1 MNPAALFAGGLV
13 AGLAAGTASCAAV
26 QGGLLIGLVSPGSPR
41 PPLSPGSPGSPTS
54 PDAACSPTSPCSP
67 GSPGSPRSMG
77 AAGAG
82 PTARAGPA
90 TRATHTARDVRDAL
104 PAVAAFLTGRLA
116 AHTALGALLGLAG
129 SAVRLGPHTRAAL
142 LVAAGIAVA
151 ALAVRMLARRG
162 RAGCAAERDTPPAH
176 LGCGHADRHE
186 DAQDTARKDTAQ
198 RDTAQRDCA
207 QGDGAQG
214 DGARKLSART
224 STPPASTARRGTARR
239 ETGRRGA
246 VRRGTVRR
254 GTARAAGLGLA
265 TILMPCGV
273 TVSLEVVAVS
283 AGSAPGGAAVLAGLA
298 LGTAPALAALGLLLR
313 GLATTRLAV
322 LGGVAALAAGL
333 FTAGSGLRLGGWLPE
348 FGSPAAAAARASVG
362 ADGVQ
367 RLTIWATD
375 RGFRP
380 GIAVATAGRPV
391 EIVFRTSGDHGC
403 TRAVAVDGRDVVLP
417 VTGTRT
423 VRLPARPEGRLRY
436 ACGMGMYVGFIEF
449 ERPLTS
455 TSSR

>member
-26 QGGLLIGLVSPGSPR
+26 QGGLLIGLVSPGSPH
-41 PPLSPGSPGSPTS
+41 
-54 PDAACSPTSPCSP
+54 
-67 GSPGSPRSMG
+67 SPGSPRAMG
-77 AAGAG
+77 AAG
-82 PTARAGPA
+82 AGPA
-90 TRATHTARDVRDAL
+90 TRATHTARDLRDAL

-142 LVAAGIAVA
+142 LVAAGITVA

-162 RAGCAAERDTPPAH
+162 RAGCAAARDTPPGH
-176 LGCGHADRHE
+176 LGCAHSDRHADRHG
-186 DAQDTARKDTAQ
+186 DAQDTAREDT
-198 RDTAQRDCA
+198 
-207 QGDGAQG
+207 
-214 DGARKLSART
+214 ART
-224 STPPASTARRGTARR
+224 STARTR
-239 ETGRRGA
+239 TGRTSTG
-246 VRRGTVRR
+246 RR

-298 LGTAPALAALGLLLR
+298 LGTSPALAALGLLLR

-348 FGSPAAAAARASVG
+348 IGYPAAAAARAYVG

-380 GIAVATAGRPV
+380 GVAVATAGRPV
-391 EIVFRTSGDHGC
+391 EIVFRTSGNRGC
-403 TRAVAVDGRDVVLP
+403 TRSVAVDGRDVALP
-417 VTGTRT
+417 VTGART

-449 ERPLTS
+449 ERPLTPA
-455 TSSR
+455 SSR

>member
-26 QGGLLIGLVSPGSPR
+26 QGGLLIGLVSS
-41 PPLSPGSPGSPTS
+41 GSPGT
-54 PDAACSPTSPCSP
+54 
-67 GSPGSPRSMG
+67 
-77 AAGAG
+77 AGTAG
-82 PTARAGPA
+82 TGRASR
-90 TRATHTARDVRDAL
+90 TTWDVRDAL
-104 PAVAAFLTGRLA
+104 PAVAVFLTGRLA

-129 SAVRLGPHTRAAL
+129 SAVRLGPQTRAAL
-142 LVAAGIAVA
+142 LVAAGIAVT

-162 RAGCAAERDTPPAH
+162 RAGCAAAPPGH
-176 LGCGHADRHE
+176 LGCSHGDT
-186 DAQDTARKDTAQ
+186 QDTAHAST
-198 RDTAQRDCA
+198 
-207 QGDGAQG
+207 
-214 DGARKLSART
+214 ART
-224 STPPASTARRGTARR
+224 STTHASTAHASTARTSTAR
-239 ETGRRGA
+239 TSTA
-246 VRRGTVRR
+246 HAS
-254 GTARAAGLGLA
+254 TARAAGLGLA

-313 GLATTRLAV
+313 GLATTRLAA

-333 FTAGSGLRLGGWLPE
+333 FTAGSGLRLGSWLPE
-348 FGSPAAAAARASVG
+348 IGSPAAAAARASIG

-380 GIAVATAGRPV
+380 GVAVATAGRPV
-391 EIVFRTSGDHGC
+391 EIVFRTSGDRGC

-417 VTGTRT
+417 VTGART

>member
-1 MNPAALFAGGLV
+1 M
-13 AGLAAGTASCAAV
+13 
-26 QGGLLIGLVSPGSPR
+26 
-41 PPLSPGSPGSPTS
+41 
-54 PDAACSPTSPCSP
+54 D
-67 GSPGSPRSMG
+67 

-82 PTARAGPA
+82 PATRAGPTA
-90 TRATHTARDVRDAL
+90 GAGPASRATHTARDVRDAL
-104 PAVAAFLTGRLA
+104 PAVAAFLTARLA

-129 SAVRLGPHTRAAL
+129 SAVRLGPATRAAL

-162 RAGCAAERDTPPAH
+162 RAGCAAVPDTSPGH
-176 LGCGHADRHE
+176 LGCAHSDRHTDKHTARHE

-198 RDTAQRDCA
+198 PDTAQRD
-207 QGDGAQG
+207 GAWK
-214 DGARKLSART
+214 DSART
-224 STPPASTARRGTARR
+224 GTPPASAVRRAMARRGTVRRAMARR
-239 ETGRRGA
+239 GT
-246 VRRGTVRR
+246 VRRATVRR

-417 VTGTRT
+417 VTGART

-449 ERPLTS
+449 ERPLTP

>member
-26 QGGLLIGLVSPGSPR
+26 QGGLLIGLVSPGD
-41 PPLSPGSPGSPTS
+41 PGAT
-54 PDAACSPTSPCSP
+54 
-67 GSPGSPRSMG
+67 G
-77 AAGAG
+77 AAGTAG
-82 PTARAGPA
+82 TGRASRTTGAARA
-90 TRATHTARDVRDAL
+90 TRDVRDAL

-129 SAVRLGPHTRAAL
+129 SAVRLGPQTRAAL
-142 LVAAGIAVA
+142 LVAAGIAVT

-162 RAGCAAERDTPPAH
+162 RAGCAAAPPGH
-176 LGCGHADRHE
+176 LGCSHGDT
-186 DAQDTARKDTAQ
+186 QDTAHAST
-198 RDTAQRDCA
+198 
-207 QGDGAQG
+207 
-214 DGARKLSART
+214 ART
-224 STPPASTARRGTARR
+224 STTHASTTHASTARTSTAH
-239 ETGRRGA
+239 A
-246 VRRGTVRR
+246 

-313 GLATTRLAV
+313 GLATTRLAA

-333 FTAGSGLRLGGWLPE
+333 FTAGSGLRLGSWLPE
-348 FGSPAAAAARASVG
+348 IGSPAAAAARASIG

-380 GIAVATAGRPV
+380 GVAVATAGRPV
-391 EIVFRTSGDHGC
+391 EIVFRTSGDRGC

-417 VTGTRT
+417 VTGART

>member
-26 QGGLLIGLVSPGSPR
+26 QGGLLIGLVSPG
-41 PPLSPGSPGSPTS
+41 PPGAT
-54 PDAACSPTSPCSP
+54 
-67 GSPGSPRSMG
+67 G
-77 AAGAG
+77 AAGTAG
-82 PTARAGPA
+82 TGRASRTTGA
-90 TRATHTARDVRDAL
+90 SRTTRDVRDAL

-129 SAVRLGPHTRAAL
+129 SAVRLGPQTRAAL
-142 LVAAGIAVA
+142 LVAAGIAVTV
-151 ALAVRMLARRG
+151 LAVRMLARRG
-162 RAGCAAERDTPPAH
+162 RAGCAAAPPGH
-176 LGCGHADRHE
+176 LGCSDGDT
-186 DAQDTARKDTAQ
+186 QDTAHAST
-198 RDTAQRDCA
+198 
-207 QGDGAQG
+207 
-214 DGARKLSART
+214 ART
-224 STPPASTARRGTARR
+224 STAHTSTAHTSTAH
-239 ETGRRGA
+239 A
-246 VRRGTVRR
+246 
-254 GTARAAGLGLA
+254 GTARAAGLGLT

-313 GLATTRLAV
+313 GLATTRLAA

-333 FTAGSGLRLGGWLPE
+333 FTAGSGLRLGDWLPE
-348 FGSPAAAAARASVG
+348 IGSPAAAAARASIG

-380 GIAVATAGRPV
+380 GVAVATAGRPV
-391 EIVFRTSGDHGC
+391 EIVFRTSGDRGC

-417 VTGTRT
+417 VTGART

>member
-26 QGGLLIGLVSPGSPR
+26 QGGLLIGLVSPGSP
-41 PPLSPGSPGSPTS
+41 GAT
-54 PDAACSPTSPCSP
+54 
-67 GSPGSPRSMG
+67 G
-77 AAGAG
+77 AAGTAG
-82 PTARAGPA
+82 TAGTGRASRTTGAARA
-90 TRATHTARDVRDAL
+90 TRDVRDAL

-129 SAVRLGPHTRAAL
+129 SAVRLGPQTRAAL
-142 LVAAGIAVA
+142 LVAAGIAVT

-162 RAGCAAERDTPPAH
+162 RAGCAAAPPGH
-176 LGCGHADRHE
+176 LGCSDGDTQDR
-186 DAQDTARKDTAQ
+186 QDTAHAST
-198 RDTAQRDCA
+198 TH
-207 QGDGAQG
+207 
-214 DGARKLSART
+214 T
-224 STPPASTARRGTARR
+224 STVRASTAHAGTAH
-239 ETGRRGA
+239 A
-246 VRRGTVRR
+246 GTAHA

-313 GLATTRLAV
+313 GLATTRLAA

-333 FTAGSGLRLGGWLPE
+333 FTAGSGLRLGDWLPE
-348 FGSPAAAAARASVG
+348 IGSPAAAAARASIG

-380 GIAVATAGRPV
+380 GVAVATAGRPV
-391 EIVFRTSGDHGC
+391 EIVFRTSGDRGC

-417 VTGTRT
+417 VTGART